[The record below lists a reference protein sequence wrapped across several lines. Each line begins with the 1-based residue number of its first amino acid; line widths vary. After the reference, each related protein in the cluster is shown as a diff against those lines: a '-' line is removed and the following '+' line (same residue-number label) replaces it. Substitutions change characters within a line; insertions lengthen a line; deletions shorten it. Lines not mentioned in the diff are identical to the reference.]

1 MFKDYDCGSIPRP
14 QRPAF
19 CIFMQLF
26 IVDLSFEKS
35 SNYYSFSV
43 MFNKDYVLDEMRK
56 SEQFADDQK
65 YILDY
70 CMRVRLEN
78 KERKE
83 RNDKQIPDV
92 SGRQC

>member
-1 MFKDYDCGSIPRP
+1 MNLLI
-14 QRPAF
+14 AVENA
-19 CIFMQLF
+19 LF
-26 IVDLSFEKS
+26 
-35 SNYYSFSV
+35 NYSV
-43 MFNKDYVLDEMRK
+43 FVVFNKDYVLDEMRK

-83 RNDKQIPDV
+83 RSDKQIPDV

>member
-1 MFKDYDCGSIPRP
+1 
-14 QRPAF
+14 
-19 CIFMQLF
+19 
-26 IVDLSFEKS
+26 
-35 SNYYSFSV
+35 
-43 MFNKDYVLDEMRK
+43 MFNKDYVLDEIRK

-78 KERKE
+78 KERNE
-83 RNDKQIPDV
+83 GNDKQIPDV

>member
-1 MFKDYDCGSIPRP
+1 
-14 QRPAF
+14 
-19 CIFMQLF
+19 
-26 IVDLSFEKS
+26 
-35 SNYYSFSV
+35 
-43 MFNKDYVLDEMRK
+43 MFNKDYVLDEIRK

-65 YILDY
+65 CILDYCMRVQKCILDY

>member
-1 MFKDYDCGSIPRP
+1 MVHLFEFKMNIAVELVDI
-14 QRPAF
+14 AN
-19 CIFMQLF
+19 
-26 IVDLSFEKS
+26 IVLEIHYTLL
-35 SNYYSFSV
+35 NYYSVSV
-43 MFNKDYVLDEMRK
+43 MFNKDYVLDEIRK

>member
-1 MFKDYDCGSIPRP
+1 MNLLI
-14 QRPAF
+14 AVENA
-19 CIFMQLF
+19 LF
-26 IVDLSFEKS
+26 
-35 SNYYSFSV
+35 NYSV
-43 MFNKDYVLDEMRK
+43 FVVFNKDYVLDEMRK
-56 SEQFADDQK
+56 SEQFADDRK

-83 RNDKQIPDV
+83 RSDKQIPDV

>member
-1 MFKDYDCGSIPRP
+1 
-14 QRPAF
+14 
-19 CIFMQLF
+19 
-26 IVDLSFEKS
+26 
-35 SNYYSFSV
+35 
-43 MFNKDYVLDEMRK
+43 MFNKDYVLDEIRK
-56 SEQFADDQK
+56 SEQFVDDQK
-65 YILDY
+65 NILDY